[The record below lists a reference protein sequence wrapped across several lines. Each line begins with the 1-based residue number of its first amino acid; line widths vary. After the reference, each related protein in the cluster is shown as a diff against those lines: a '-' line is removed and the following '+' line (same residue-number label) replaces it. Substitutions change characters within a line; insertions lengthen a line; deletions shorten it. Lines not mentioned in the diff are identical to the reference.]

1 MKVKSGRGVV
11 FVSRDSSGAYVELQT
26 SGAGVM
32 DQPGGVLL
40 TRDEARRLAAS
51 ILFEAGKV
59 RRRRAEAQPDQ
70 PAPSAERAR
79 PDQPAHP
86 LRRTA

>member
-1 MKVKSGRGVV
+1 MKVKGGRGVV

-59 RRRRAEAQPDQ
+59 RRRRAEVQAEQP
-70 PAPSAERAR
+70 ERLAV
-79 PDQPAHP
+79 PAHP

>member
-1 MKVKSGRGVV
+1 MKVKGGRGVV
-11 FVSRDSSGAYVELQT
+11 LVSRDSSGAYVELQT
-26 SGAGVM
+26 SGAGEM

-40 TRDEARRLAAS
+40 TREEARRLAAS

-59 RRRRAEAQPDQ
+59 QRRKGTVSVP
-70 PAPSAERAR
+70 
-79 PDQPAHP
+79 HTP